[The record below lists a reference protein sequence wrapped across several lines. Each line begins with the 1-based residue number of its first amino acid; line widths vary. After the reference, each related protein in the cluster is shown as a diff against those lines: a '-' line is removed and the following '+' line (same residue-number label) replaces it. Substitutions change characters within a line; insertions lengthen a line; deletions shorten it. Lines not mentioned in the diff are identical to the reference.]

1 MLSYLSFSI
10 SSPTLDTQL
19 QQKYDDKSIF
29 GKGTALTRMME
40 DQGFLI
46 SSVEGYRGQAGQK
59 AQRLGIDE
67 DTFMLEQLLKR
78 WNDGKGKVKKWDEKM
93 QNAAKVGKDSA
104 VSNKS
109 STRSTSRDGL
119 LDRRKTQMPGSS
131 FALDTGLAGRSYG
144 VSTNR
149 LEWFEEFSSK
159 FKARSNVSQV
169 RLAISADSN
178 SNSTSSSSSSN
189 SNFLYFKPYF
199 LGRLGL
205 SWQVETLATR
215 LALKAETKSS
225 ILLSL
230 T

>member
-1 MLSYLSFSI
+1 MCI
-10 SSPTLDTQL
+10 RD
-19 QQKYDDKSIF
+19 
-29 GKGTALTRMME
+29 R
-40 DQGFLI
+40 
-46 SSVEGYRGQAGQK
+46 
-59 AQRLGIDE
+59 
-67 DTFMLEQLLKR
+67 
-78 WNDGKGKVKKWDEKM
+78 KWDEKM

-189 SNFLYFKPYF
+189 RRKTS
-199 LGRLGL
+199 
-205 SWQVETLATR
+205 QR
-215 LALKAETKSS
+215 LAGLTSELANYVLPS
-225 ILLSL
+225 ILIDPQCMHSFCEGISKSYQTLFL
-230 T
+230 KWIY